1 MNGVYAPEPSG
12 SLHALPERSDAGD
25 PVDPDPPAGPVP
37 SRVRRRAAWH
47 NALWSVL
54 LYLVTL
60 LCLVTVVF
68 LLPRI
73 MPGDPLSALEDP
85 ENGVFFTDEQAR
97 QEVLA
102 YYGLD
107 RPLPVQYTEYV
118 TGVVQ
123 GDLGWS
129 ISRNQPVSTLI
140 GQHLPWTLLL
150 MGLALGLASAVSFVA
165 GVAAAWRRGGLRDRV
180 LVSSLTG
187 LQAVPEYALAVAFLL
202 LFGVVFP
209 VFPLY
214 GARTMF
220 VEYGSWLD
228 ATGDVLAH
236 LTLPLAALTLS
247 LLGAKFLLVRNS
259 VLSALGTEYMMLAR
273 AKGLPERL
281 LKYRHAGR
289 NALLPFLTSLGI
301 QAAFAVGG
309 SIFVEAV
316 FDYPG
321 MGTLVLDAV
330 EARDYPVLEAVFLT
344 FAATVLTINLLIE
357 LLYTRLDPRV
367 GAP

>member
-1 MNGVYAPEPSG
+1 M
-12 SLHALPERSDAGD
+12 D
-25 PVDPDPPAGPVP
+25 PGPDPSAGIRP
-37 SRVRRRAAWH
+37 STARRRAAWH
-47 NALWSVL
+47 STAWSAL

-73 MPGDPLSALEDP
+73 MPGDPLSALQDP
-85 ENGVFFTDEQAR
+85 ESGVFFADEQAR
-97 QEVLA
+97 EAVLA

-107 RPLPVQYTEYV
+107 RPLPVQYADYV
-118 TGVVQ
+118 AGAVQ

-129 ISRNQPVSTLI
+129 ITRNQPVSALI
-140 GQHLPWTLLL
+140 AQHLPWTLLL
-150 MGLALGLASAVSFVA
+150 MGSALALASVISFTA
-165 GVAAAWRRGGLRDRV
+165 GVAAAWWRGGLRDRV

-187 LQAVPEYALAVAFLL
+187 LQSVPEYALAAGFLL
-202 LFGVVFP
+202 LFGVLFP
-209 VFPLY
+209 IFPLY

-236 LTLPLAALTLS
+236 LALPLAALTLS

-289 NALLPFLTSLGI
+289 NALLPFLTVLGI

-316 FDYPG
+316 FAYPG
-321 MGTLVLDAV
+321 MGTLVLEAV

-344 FAATVLTINLLIE
+344 LAATVLTVNLLIE
-357 LLYTRLDPRV
+357 LLYARLDPRV
-367 GAP
+367 GSQ